1 MGAPRSQGN
10 WARVAAFS
18 ASLTGFFSIA
28 VSHILLGATL
38 LLALVSRVRWRVPPA
53 AVPIA
58 AFLGWTLVSAAASEE
73 PAAAWPQLKKFYV
86 FLFLPLLYTL
96 LPGVREARRLL
107 EAWFVAG
114 GVLATLGIAQFL
126 QKWYEASAAGED
138 FLLSY
143 APDRITGFFSHW
155 MTFSQAALLIWVML
169 LCFLLFCPAAK
180 RGRVL
185 WVALAAVL
193 AVGLALSY
201 TRSVW
206 LAMIVVGLY
215 LTSVWKPR
223 LLWLVPVAAAL
234 LYWSSPESMRRRVDS
249 IGDLSQNQAR
259 LIMWRTGASMIE
271 ARPVFGVGPQRV
283 GPLFEQ
289 YMPEEIPGMEALP
302 PAYYGHL
309 HNIYIHF
316 AAERGLPALLALLWW
331 LGRVLWDAGRGLQ
344 SVSAGR
350 SEERFLLH
358 GLAACTLAVLVVG
371 CFDLTLGDSEVLA
384 AYLAVLAL
392 GYQGLSREPQAESAA
407 SPHAPR

>member
-1 MGAPRSQGN
+1 MA
-10 WARVAAFS
+10 
-18 ASLTGFFSIA
+18 GFFSIA
-28 VSHILLGATL
+28 VSHIFLGATL
-38 LLALVSRVRWRVPPA
+38 ALELAARVRWRVPP
-53 AVPIA
+53 VIWPIG
-58 AFLGWTLVSAAASEE
+58 AFLGWTLISAAASED

-114 GVLATLGIAQFL
+114 GLLAGLGALQFL
-126 QKWYEASAAGED
+126 QKWSQAKAAGED
-138 FLLSY
+138 FLSAY

-155 MTFSQAALLIWVML
+155 MTFSQAALLIFVML
-169 LCFLLFCPAAK
+169 LCFLLFSPSAK

-185 WVALAAVL
+185 WAILAAALAA
-193 AVGLALSY
+193 GLAISY

-206 LAMIVVGLY
+206 LAMVVVGLY
-215 LTSVWKPR
+215 LIAAWKPR
-223 LLWLVPVAAAL
+223 LLWAVPVAAVL
-234 LYWSSPESMRRRVDS
+234 LYWGGPESMRRRVDS
-249 IGDLSQNQAR
+249 IGDLNQNQAR
-259 LIMWRTGASMIE
+259 LIMWRTGANMIE
-271 ARPVFGVGPQRV
+271 AKPVFGVGPQRV

-289 YMPEEIPGMEALP
+289 YMPEEIVELP

-331 LGRVLWDAGRGLQ
+331 LGRVLWDSGKGLRRA
-344 SVSAGR
+344 SAGP

-384 AYLAVLAL
+384 AYLGVLAL
-392 GYQGLSREPQAESAA
+392 GYQGLAA
-407 SPHAPR
+407 SESSSGK